1 MKNTAA
7 FLIGTVLGA
16 FFLGSSLAMP
26 EGNEQK
32 GRHLFVQECRPCHMV
47 NPIGE
52 EPAHY
57 LGPDAK
63 TQTEWIEVFENRQ
76 ELPCREYWQDLSE
89 QDLQDILTYLH
100 CGASDSPTPEK
111 CGKRSFFF

>member
-1 MKNTAA
+1 MKKVAV
-7 FLIGTVLGA
+7 FMIGTLLVV
-16 FFLGSSLAMP
+16 FYFGSSLAMLD
-26 EGNEQK
+26 GNEQK

-47 NPIGE
+47 NPIGP

-63 TQTEWIEVFENRQ
+63 KQAEWVEVFENRR
-76 ELPCREYWQDLSE
+76 ELPCWQYWQDLSE

-100 CGASDSPTPEK
+100 CGAADSPTPEK
-111 CGKRSFFF
+111 CGKRSFFY